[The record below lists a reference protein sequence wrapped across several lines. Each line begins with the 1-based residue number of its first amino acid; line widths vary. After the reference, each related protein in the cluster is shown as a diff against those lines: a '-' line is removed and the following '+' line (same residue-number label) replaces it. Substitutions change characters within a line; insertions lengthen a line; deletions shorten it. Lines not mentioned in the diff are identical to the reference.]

1 MGLKS
6 TLKKIGR
13 NSSKSPRRTRM
24 LSSSPSSRS
33 SQSNVD
39 TPSNHVQSLYQGKKE
54 FNKEGNINFRI
65 LAFAGGI
72 SVILTSALTIGICI
86 AHFDLLDMMVY
97 VYSLSFGILICILEG
112 QFIKSEKLNNMRQAA
127 VEGLPVLRY
136 LWGRGVLYVLSGSLQ
151 LSHLDSMNFLS
162 GLFLIGVG
170 MLFVV
175 IGIYTRRRLKKLKG
189 MLKDEKS
196 LKRQFRRFDRDGD
209 NFLDLDEFGAFCASL
224 TGEDMDE
231 DELEGTFGFI
241 DTSGKGYITLE
252 ELEAWFKGFKEAEQ
266 SEEIGGADNAFQLL

>member
-1 MGLKS
+1 
-6 TLKKIGR
+6 
-13 NSSKSPRRTRM
+13 
-24 LSSSPSSRS
+24 
-33 SQSNVD
+33 
-39 TPSNHVQSLYQGKKE
+39 
-54 FNKEGNINFRI
+54 
-65 LAFAGGI
+65 
-72 SVILTSALTIGICI
+72 
-86 AHFDLLDMMVY
+86 
-97 VYSLSFGILICILEG
+97 
-112 QFIKSEKLNNMRQAA
+112 MRQAA